1 MPKKQAAAAEPR
13 GQALDRLIAFAN
25 RLADESG
32 RILAPANARR
42 PRVEL
47 KPDRSLVTKI
57 DRRIERRL
65 RGLIRA
71 AFPDHGV
78 LGEEAGG
85 QNLSAD
91 LLWVIDPIDGTAPF
105 VAGVPVFG
113 TLIALLY
120 RGVPILGVID
130 HPVTRDRWV
139 GAKGR
144 PTTRNGR
151 RCTTRRCDRVSDALL
166 TASNPDFFKG
176 ADRPVFEALRS
187 RTQWRI
193 YGGSC
198 FSYGLLASGRT
209 DIAIDAGLSI
219 HDFAAFKPVIE
230 GAGGVITDWQGEPIR
245 LGTGRR
251 ILAAGDPRRHREA
264 LAVLRSALSRTRRRA
279 S

>member
-1 MPKKQAAAAEPR
+1 MKKSTASASEPR
-13 GQALDRLIAFAN
+13 GRALDRLVAFAQ

-32 RILAPANARR
+32 KILAPANARR
-42 PRVEL
+42 PLVEL
-47 KPDRSLVTKI
+47 KPDRSLVTRI

-65 RGLIRA
+65 RGIIRSEYPA
-71 AFPDHGV
+71 HGV

-85 QNLSAD
+85 QNVEAD

-120 RGVPILGVID
+120 RGEPIIGVID

-139 GAKGR
+139 GARGR
-144 PTTRNGR
+144 RTTRNGR
-151 RCTTRRCDRVSDALL
+151 TCRTRRCGALADALL
-166 TASNPDFFKG
+166 SASNPDFFTDI
-176 ADRPVFEALRS
+176 DRPGFEALRS

-209 DIAIDAGLSI
+209 DVAVDSGLSI
-219 HDFAAFKPVIE
+219 HDYAAFRPVIE
-230 GAGGVITDWQGEPIR
+230 GAGGLITDWEGAPIT
-245 LGTGRR
+245 LQTGGR
-251 ILAAGDPRRHREA
+251 IVAAGDPARHREA
-264 LAVLRSALSRTRRRA
+264 LAIVRRAMNRRR
-279 S
+279 